1 MTSKVDTT
9 PPPHTERITKKYN
22 GQTMLTIYLLCIL
35 SALGDKDSNILEL
48 FGGLGVIYFLIDS
61 LKSIDSISD
70 RNTKFKIIDKKRFM
84 GKGKFLAATVF
95 LNNPLQN
102 DWLIINTCIQSRA
115 LINIQTHD
123 ANGQQHNL
131 LGYFNFTSSRN
142 FETYT
147 FKVMCHKYQ
156 C

>member
-1 MTSKVDTT
+1 
-9 PPPHTERITKKYN
+9 
-22 GQTMLTIYLLCIL
+22 MLTMYLLCIP

-84 GKGKFLAATVF
+84 GKGEFLTATVF

-102 DWLIINTCIQSRA
+102 D
-115 LINIQTHD
+115 
-123 ANGQQHNL
+123 
-131 LGYFNFTSSRN
+131 
-142 FETYT
+142 
-147 FKVMCHKYQ
+147 
-156 C
+156 

>member
-1 MTSKVDTT
+1 
-9 PPPHTERITKKYN
+9 
-22 GQTMLTIYLLCIL
+22 MLTMYLLCIL

-84 GKGKFLAATVF
+84 GKGKFLTATVF

-102 DWLIINTCIQSRA
+102 D
-115 LINIQTHD
+115 
-123 ANGQQHNL
+123 
-131 LGYFNFTSSRN
+131 
-142 FETYT
+142 
-147 FKVMCHKYQ
+147 
-156 C
+156 